1 MQSQHLFSGRF
12 IWGQFPWYLPIAAW
26 VGIMTF
32 GLAVGGGGSS
42 SQGQVVCQTSSLPYP
57 VNVVLIIGD
66 DQGWQDFGFMG
77 HPTIRTPNLDRLA
90 AQSLVFT
97 RGYVPS
103 SLCRPSLATL
113 ATGLYPHQHF
123 LTSNDPPAGVPPAK
137 RQALREEQIQYI
149 EKVPTLPRLL
159 AQRGYLSLQT
169 GKWWEGHWSRGGFTH
184 GMTHG
189 DPKRGGRHGDEGLRI
204 GREGLEPIFQ
214 FVRDCGNRP
223 FFIWYAPF
231 LPHEPHNPPKDL
243 LNKYLPLT
251 DSPHIA
257 AYWAMCEWFDQ
268 TCGELINFLDR
279 SGLGQRTLIVFVVD
293 NGWIQNPQG
302 RGFAPKSKRSPYDG
316 GLRTPIMLR
325 LPGVIEPYRDDQTP
339 VSSVDIVPTILHLCG
354 IPVPA
359 EMPGINLLDRQ
370 ALVKREAIFGAT
382 FTHDAVDVH
391 RPASSLMYRWCIEG
405 WWKLIVPHRAN
416 VPEDGLELY
425 NLEHDPHEEKN
436 LAEEKPE
443 VVERLR
449 RRIERWWSVEQP

>member
-42 SQGQVVCQTSSLPYP
+42 SQGQVVCQSPPLPYP

-189 DPKRGGRHGDEGLRI
+189 DPQRGGRHGDEGLRI

-279 SGLGQRTLIVFVVD
+279 SGLGQRTLVVFVVD

-370 ALVKREAIFGAT
+370 ALAKREAIFGAT

>member
-1 MQSQHLFSGRF
+1 
-12 IWGQFPWYLPIAAW
+12 
-26 VGIMTF
+26 
-32 GLAVGGGGSS
+32 
-42 SQGQVVCQTSSLPYP
+42 
-57 VNVVLIIGD
+57 
-66 DQGWQDFGFMG
+66 
-77 HPTIRTPNLDRLA
+77 
-90 AQSLVFT
+90 
-97 RGYVPS
+97 
-103 SLCRPSLATL
+103 
-113 ATGLYPHQHF
+113 
-123 LTSNDPPAGVPPAK
+123 
-137 RQALREEQIQYI
+137 
-149 EKVPTLPRLL
+149 
-159 AQRGYLSLQT
+159 
-169 GKWWEGHWSRGGFTH
+169 
-184 GMTHG
+184 
-189 DPKRGGRHGDEGLRI
+189 
-204 GREGLEPIFQ
+204 
-214 FVRDCGNRP
+214 
-223 FFIWYAPF
+223 
-231 LPHEPHNPPKDL
+231 
-243 LNKYLPLT
+243 
-251 DSPHIA
+251 
-257 AYWAMCEWFDQ
+257 MCEWFDQ

-370 ALVKREAIFGAT
+370 ALAKREAIFGAT

-449 RRIERWWSVEQP
+449 RRIEGWWSVEQP

>member
-279 SGLGQRTLIVFVVD
+279 SGLGQRTLVVFVVD

>member
-42 SQGQVVCQTSSLPYP
+42 SQGQVVCQSPPLPYP

-370 ALVKREAIFGAT
+370 ALAKREAIFGAT

-449 RRIERWWSVEQP
+449 RRIEGWWSVEEK

>member
-42 SQGQVVCQTSSLPYP
+42 SQGQVVCQSPPLPYP

-243 LNKYLPLT
+243 LNKYIPLT

-370 ALVKREAIFGAT
+370 ALAKREAIFGAT

-449 RRIERWWSVEQP
+449 RRIEGWWSVEQP

>member
-189 DPKRGGRHGDEGLRI
+189 DPQRGGRHGDEGLRI

-251 DSPHIA
+251 DSPYIA

-279 SGLGQRTLIVFVVD
+279 SGLGQRTLVVFVVD

-370 ALVKREAIFGAT
+370 ALAKREAIFGAT

-449 RRIERWWSVEQP
+449 RRIEGWWSVEQP

>member
-42 SQGQVVCQTSSLPYP
+42 SQGQVVCQSPPLPYP

-189 DPKRGGRHGDEGLRI
+189 DPQRGGRHGDEGLRI

-279 SGLGQRTLIVFVVD
+279 SGLGQRTLVVFVVD

-370 ALVKREAIFGAT
+370 ALAKREAIFGAT

-449 RRIERWWSVEQP
+449 RRIEGWWSVEQP